1 MTKPTYKI
9 VNGDDL
15 SLTVVSNNK
24 DLLFKT
30 HQRWH
35 FMMDSCKPFIPDHM
49 MDKHNFKSRRFLI
62 LDMTDISKIDIDGQ
76 STYSFTADTIE
87 LPDDKTVLE
96 AIRDY
101 YYKYKFEESRSKFYG
116 VDSDIPITNQ
126 FTHILHNPD
135 STIGVNILNN
145 INSKGDTISQI
156 DLNTNSVKIKG
167 KNIVIKEENNG
178 NTNY

>member
-9 VNGDDL
+9 INGDDL
-15 SLTVVSNNK
+15 SLTVVSNNEN
-24 DLLFKT
+24 LLFKT
-30 HQRWH
+30 HQQWD
-35 FMMDSCKPFIPDHM
+35 FMMDSCKPFITDYM

-62 LDMTDISKIDIDGQ
+62 VDMTNISKINIDGQ
-76 STYSFTADTIE
+76 SSYSFTADTIE
-87 LPDDKTVLE
+87 VPDDKTVLE

-101 YYKYKFEESRSKFYG
+101 YYNYKFKESRSKFYG
-116 VDSDIPITNQ
+116 VDSEIPITNP
-126 FTHILHNPD
+126 FTHLFHNPD
-135 STIGVNILNN
+135 STIDN

-156 DLNTNSVKIKG
+156 DLNTNSVKNEG